1 MNTGCK
7 LLLLLL
13 SVSLTA
19 FAVPIRQPGKKTQPT
34 HLARFEVGAYLT
46 AADAK
51 LRVNVN
57 KQLGGRV
64 FIQVIDP
71 KGNVYFDRTMTPI
84 ETLIRLSLSLSEL
97 PEGAYMLKVSNGLD
111 VVVRAIQIASPK
123 PVAIQHTLTLF

>member
-1 MNTGCK
+1 MNIVCK
-7 LLLLLL
+7 LPLLLL

-19 FAVPIRQPGKKTQPT
+19 FAVPIRQPGRQVPPT

-57 KQLGGRV
+57 KQLGSRV

-84 ETLIRLSLSLSEL
+84 ETVLRLSLNLSEL
-97 PEGAYMLKVSNGLD
+97 PEGAYVLKVTNGLD
-111 VVVRAIQIASPK
+111 VVVRAIQITK
-123 PVAIQHTLTLF
+123 PEPVPIRRTLTLF